1 MRPKAFRTLAVI
13 VGNFWTFFSQVDCLV
28 VILVAQMRENI
39 YEIRLI
45 FFPFIGPTGGI
56 SGGANKNND
65 KDKKDNTF
73 FLPVD
78 RLVVIL
84 VAQVFNG
91 CLLPFFSIC
100 LLLCINDEQFM
111 GRCESLSRSPCQ
123 HCHLFQVPSEGL
135 AQHLPCDWSH
145 NHPPARQQ
153 RHRAEGE
160 KDLPKTN

>member
-1 MRPKAFRTLAVI
+1 M
-13 VGNFWTFFSQVDCLV
+13 
-28 VILVAQMRENI
+28 
-39 YEIRLI
+39 
-45 FFPFIGPTGGI
+45 
-56 SGGANKNND
+56 
-65 KDKKDNTF
+65 
-73 FLPVD
+73 D

-111 GRCESLSRSPCQ
+111 GRCESQISFPRNPCQ
-123 HCHLFQVPSEGL
+123 HLSQVPSEGL
-135 AQHLPCDWSH
+135 AQHIPCDWRH

-160 KDLPKTN
+160 KDFPKTKHGENLNSHCKKKHQRNKTLIAGVVQRAGRGVAPDLVGARHGAHRHHHTLPVNHFGSQLT